1 MDDEFISEGD
11 DEELPSKRKRKER
24 GSGSESEEN
33 DEGGHGK
40 KSTKRRSK

>member
-1 MDDEFISEGD
+1 MDDEFVSEGE
-11 DEELPSKRKRKER
+11 DEELPSKKKRKER

-33 DEGGHGK
+33 YEGGLGK